1 MQILAVKTFD
11 GVNIYSKKPVMAV
24 WVALGALA
32 DVSSR
37 DVPHFAEKLLALL
50 PSLAEHHCS
59 EGVRGGFVKR
69 LREGTYP
76 AHILEHIVLELQALL
91 GDDVRYGKT
100 REVADGTYRIVV
112 GIVHPQT
119 AILCMTAAR
128 SILSALYRG
137 EDVRID
143 DYLTAL
149 RHSHALESL
158 GPSTSSLV
166 DGARRRGIPVDI
178 VRGAQLVSFGWGK
191 HRIRMWATISDRTSL
206 VAADIASDKS
216 LTNTLLHEQGIAVP
230 HHIIV
235 ESLSQAV
242 SAWRMLGKR
251 AVVKPLFGH
260 QGKGVTVGVRTVRE
274 LDRALRMAQS
284 YGKRVLIEQQIS
296 GREYRLLIVDG
307 KMVAASE
314 RIPAYVRGDGVQSVR
329 ALIDETNRD
338 PRRGDGH
345 TKPLTKITIDRTVLT
360 VLAKAG
366 YTLESVP
373 RKGEVVYLRHSA
385 NLSTGGTA
393 VDVTDIV
400 HADTRR
406 MAENAAITLGLDIA
420 GVDVIAKTIAKR
432 GATVI
437 EVNAAPGIRMHH
449 SPDGGRA
456 RDAAGAILD
465 YVMQG
470 RDGRVPIVAVTGTNG
485 KTTVTRLIAHIWRQ
499 TGMTI
504 GMTSTGGIYLGDE
517 CIAEGDTTG
526 PKSARR
532 ILADRRTEGAVLE
545 TARGGMIRNGLAFD
559 RCDIGI
565 VTNVT
570 DDHLGQDGITSLD
583 DLADVKSLIVETV
596 KKDGY
601 AIINADDDYAEHM
614 MRCANGTVV
623 LVSMYA
629 NNRLVKRY
637 LGAGGTAFYL
647 QGGIVW
653 KAHADREEPIVSL
666 REAPITLGGRADHQM
681 QNCLIACA
689 GATMLGLGHDLVRDG
704 ILSFTEN
711 KGRMT
716 MVDMDGFTAILDY
729 GHNPAGYLAVIS
741 TAKKLGAGYL
751 VGVIGAAGDRTDDT
765 LLALGRIAGK
775 HFDKLY
781 IKEDRDLRGRAKG
794 ETATILA
801 EGAQQAGA
809 KARDMTLLLDER
821 TAVRRALEEAE
832 KGDTVIIFY
841 EDYDGALAEI
851 EHIRA
856 NKIGSKRDE
865 TVLDG
870 NIIVKTFEISDKNAH
885 SRQANAEPM

>member
-1 MQILAVKTFD
+1 MRILAVKTFD
-11 GVNIYSKKPVMAV
+11 GVSIYSKKPVMAI
-24 WVALGALA
+24 WVALGELA
-32 DVSSR
+32 EVSSR
-37 DVPHFAEKLLALL
+37 DVPQFTERLLSLL
-50 PSLAEHHCS
+50 PSLAEHCCS

-69 LREGTYP
+69 LKEGTYP
-76 AHILEHIVLELQALL
+76 AHILEHIVLELMAML

-100 REVADGTYRIVV
+100 REVEGGIYRIVV
-112 GIVHPQT
+112 GIIHPQT

-128 SILSALYRG
+128 TILTALYRG

-143 DYLTAL
+143 DYLAAL
-149 RHSHALESL
+149 RHSHTLEAL
-158 GPSTSSLV
+158 GPSTSALV
-166 DGARRRGIPVDI
+166 DSARRRGIPVDI
-178 VRGAQLVSFGWGK
+178 VRGAQLISFGWGK
-191 HRIRMWATISDRTSL
+191 HRTRMWATISDKTSL
-206 VAADIASDKS
+206 VASDVASDKS
-216 LTNTLLHEQGIAVP
+216 LTNMLLREQDISVP

-235 ESLSQAV
+235 ETLAQAV

-274 LDRALRMAQS
+274 LDSAIRTAQN
-284 YGKRVLIEQQIS
+284 YGKRVLVEQQIS
-296 GREYRLLIVDG
+296 GREYRLLVVDG
-307 KMVAASE
+307 KMVAAAE
-314 RIPAYVRGDGVQSVR
+314 RIPAYVRGDGMQTVR

-345 TKPLTKITIDRTVLT
+345 TKPLTKIAVDRTVLA
-360 VLAKAG
+360 VLAKSG

-400 HADTRR
+400 HPDTRR
-406 MAENAAITLGLDIA
+406 MAEDAANVLGLDIA
-420 GVDVIAKTIAKR
+420 GIDVIAYDIAKR

-449 SPDGGRA
+449 NPDGGRA

-465 YVMQG
+465 YLMEG
-470 RDGRVPIVAVTGTNG
+470 GDGRIPIVAVTGTNG

-504 GMTSTGGIYLGDE
+504 GMTSTGGIYRGTEL
-517 CIAEGDTTG
+517 IAEGDTTG
-526 PKSARR
+526 PKSAKR
-532 ILADRRTEGAVLE
+532 ILADKRVEGAVLE

-559 RCDIGI
+559 RCDVGI

-583 DLADVKSLIVETV
+583 ALADVKSLITETV
-596 KKDGY
+596 KKSGY
-601 AIINADDDYAEHM
+601 AIINADDAYAERIM
-614 MRCANGTVV
+614 ARAGGTAV

-629 NNRLVKRY
+629 DNRLVRRY

-647 QGGIVW
+647 QGGTVW

-689 GATMLGLGHDLVRDG
+689 GAVMLGLSHELVRDG

-716 MVDMDGFTAILDY
+716 MIELEGITAILDY

-741 TAKKLGAGYL
+741 TVRKLGAQRL
-751 VGVIGAAGDRTDDT
+751 IGVIGAAGDRTDDT
-765 LLALGRIAGK
+765 LLTLGRIAGK
-775 HFDKLY
+775 HFSKLY

-801 EGAQQAGA
+801 EGAQQSGA

-821 TAVRRALEEAE
+821 TAIRRALDEARE
-832 KGDTVIIFY
+832 GDTIVIFY
-841 EDYDGALAEI
+841 EDYNGALAEI
-851 EHIRA
+851 GSYREKNTVGSRDEA
-856 NKIGSKRDE
+856 LPNGNKIAK
-865 TVLDG
+865 TLD
-870 NIIVKTFEISDKNAH
+870 FSHKNSS
-885 SRQANAEPM
+885 SRQANTESM

>member
-1 MQILAVKTFD
+1 MRIVSVKTFD
-11 GVNIYSKKPVMAV
+11 GVSIYSKKPVMAV

-32 DVSSR
+32 EVSSR
-37 DVPHFAEKLLALL
+37 DVPQFTEKLLALL
-50 PSLAEHHCS
+50 PGLREHHCS

-76 AHILEHIVLELQALL
+76 AHILEHIVLELQAML

-100 REVADGTYRIVV
+100 REVEEGTYRIVV
-112 GIVHPQT
+112 GIIHPQT

-128 SILSALYRG
+128 TILSALYRR

-143 DYLTAL
+143 DYLSAL
-149 RHSHALESL
+149 RHSHTLESL

-166 DGARRRGIPVDI
+166 ESARKRGIPVDI
-178 VRGAQLVSFGWGK
+178 VRGAQLVSLGWGK
-191 HRIRMWATISDRTSL
+191 HQRRMWATISDKTSL

-216 LTNTLLHEQGIAVP
+216 LTNTLLREQDIAVP
-230 HHIIV
+230 YHIIV
-235 ESLSQAV
+235 ETLAQAV

-260 QGKGVTVGVRTVRE
+260 QGKGVTVGVHTVRE
-274 LDRALRMAQS
+274 LDRAIRTAQA

-307 KMVAASE
+307 KMVAAAE
-314 RIPAYVRGDGVQSVR
+314 RIPAYVRGDGKQNVR

-345 TKPLTKITIDRTVLT
+345 TKPLTKITVDRTVLD
-360 VLAKAG
+360 VLARSG
-366 YTLESVP
+366 YTLDSVP
-373 RKGEVVYLRHSA
+373 RRGEVVYLRHSA

-393 VDVTDIV
+393 VDVTDVV
-400 HADTRR
+400 HPDTRR
-406 MAENAAITLGLDIA
+406 MAEEAATTLGLDIA
-420 GVDVIAKTIAKR
+420 GIDVIAYDIAKR

-449 SPDGGRA
+449 NPDGGRA

-465 YVMQG
+465 YLMEG
-470 RDGRVPIVAVTGTNG
+470 TDGRIPIVAVTGTNG

-504 GMTSTGGIYLGDE
+504 GMTSTGGIYRGE
-517 CIAEGDTTG
+517 ERIVEGDTTG

-532 ILADRRTEGAVLE
+532 ILADREVEGAVLE
-545 TARGGMIRNGLAFD
+545 TARGGIVRNGLAFD

-570 DDHLGQDGITSLD
+570 DDHLGQDGITTLD
-583 DLADVKSLIVETV
+583 ALADVKSLIVETV
-596 KKDGY
+596 KKSGY
-601 AIINADDDYAEHM
+601 AIINADDAYAERM
-614 MRCANGTVV
+614 ISRAGGTAV
-623 LVSMYA
+623 LVSMYGD
-629 NNRLVKRY
+629 NRLVRRY
-637 LGAGGTAFYL
+637 LGAGGIAFYL
-647 QGGIVW
+647 QGGTVW

-689 GATMLGLGHDLVRDG
+689 GAVMLGLDHEIVRDG

-716 MVDMDGFTAILDY
+716 MIDLGDITAILDY

-741 TAKKLGAGYL
+741 TVRKLGAERL

-765 LLALGRIAGK
+765 LLSLGRIAGK
-775 HFDKLY
+775 HFDRLY

-801 EGAQQAGA
+801 EGAQQSGA

-821 TAVRRALEEAE
+821 TAIRRALGEAQA
-832 KGDTVIIFY
+832 GDTIVIFY

-851 EHIRA
+851 ESYRE
-856 NKIGSKRDE
+856 NKSDISWDN
-865 TVLDG
+865 TVPDG
-870 NIIVKTFEISDKNAH
+870 NEIVKTFDFSNKNAP

>member
-1 MQILAVKTFD
+1 MRIVSVKTFD
-11 GVNIYSKKPVMAV
+11 GVSIYSKKPVMVA

-32 DVSSR
+32 EVSSR
-37 DVPHFAEKLLALL
+37 DVEGFTERLLAVL
-50 PSLAEHHCS
+50 PGLIEHHCS

-76 AHILEHIVLELQALL
+76 AHILEHIVLELEAML

-100 REVADGTYRIVV
+100 REVADGVYRIVV

-119 AILCMTAAR
+119 AVLCMTAAR
-128 SILSALYRG
+128 SILASLYRN

-143 DYLTAL
+143 DYLDAL
-149 RHSHALESL
+149 KHSHALESL
-158 GPSTSSLV
+158 GPSTASLV
-166 DGARRRGIPVDI
+166 ASARRRGIPARVL
-178 VRGAQLVSFGWGK
+178 RGAQLVTFGWGK
-191 HRIRMWATISDRTSL
+191 HQRRMWATVSDKTSL

-216 LTNTLLHEQGIAVP
+216 LTNTLLRERDIAVP

-235 ESLSQAV
+235 ETLSQAV
-242 SAWRMLGKR
+242 SAWRKFGKC

-260 QGKGVTVGVRTVRE
+260 QGKGVTVGVRSVRE
-274 LDRALRMAQS
+274 LDTALRSAQH

-329 ALIDETNRD
+329 ALINEVNRD

-345 TKPLTKITIDRTVLT
+345 TKPLTKITIDGT
-360 VLAKAG
+360 VLAVLAKIG
-366 YTLESVP
+366 YTLDSVP

-400 HADTRR
+400 CEDTRR
-406 MAENAAITLGLDIA
+406 MAEEAAMAIGLDIA
-420 GVDVIAKTIAKR
+420 GVDVIAETIAKR

-465 YVMQG
+465 YLMEG
-470 RDGRVPIVAVTGTNG
+470 SDGRVPIVAVTGTNG

-504 GMTSTGGIYLGDE
+504 GMTSTGGIYRNAE
-517 CIAEGDTTG
+517 CIAKGDTTG
-526 PKSARR
+526 PSSARR
-532 ILADRRTEGAVLE
+532 ILGDRCVEGAVLE
-545 TARGGMIRNGLAFD
+545 TARGGMIRGGLAFD
-559 RCDIGI
+559 RCDVGI

-583 DLADVKSLIVETV
+583 ALAEVKALIVETV
-596 KKDGY
+596 RRDGY
-601 AIINADDDYAEHM
+601 AIINADDAYAEHM
-614 MRCANGTVV
+614 IRRANGTVV

-629 NNRLVKRY
+629 DNKAVRRY
-637 LGAGGTAFYL
+637 LGVGGIAFYL
-647 QGGIVW
+647 QEGIVW
-653 KAHADREEPIVSL
+653 KAQADQKEAIVNL
-666 REAPITLGGRADHQM
+666 RHAPITLGGRADHQI
-681 QNCLIACA
+681 QNCLLACA
-689 GATMLGLGHDLVRDG
+689 GATMLGLDRKTVRDG
-704 ILSFTEN
+704 ILSFREN
-711 KGRMT
+711 TGRMT
-716 MVDMDGFTAILDY
+716 MIDMGGYTVVLDY
-729 GHNPAGYLAVIS
+729 GHNPAGYRAVIS
-741 TAKKLGAGYL
+741 AVKKLGAGHL

-765 LLALGRIAGK
+765 LLTLGHIAGK

-801 EGAQQAGA
+801 EGAQKAGK

-821 TAVRRALEEAE
+821 TAVRRALDEAQQ
-832 KGDTVIIFY
+832 GDTIVIFY

-851 EHIRA
+851 EHKRG
-856 NKIGSKRDE
+856 NKTDGTRDE
-865 TVLDG
+865 TVPDG
-870 NIIVKTFEISDKNAH
+870 NIIVKTFDFSNKNAH
-885 SRQANAEPM
+885 SRQANAPLM

>member
-1 MQILAVKTFD
+1 MRIVSVKTFD
-11 GVNIYSKKPVMAV
+11 GVSIYSKKPVMAV

-32 DVSSR
+32 EVSSR
-37 DVPHFAEKLLALL
+37 DVPQFTEKLLALL
-50 PSLAEHHCS
+50 PGLREHHCS

-76 AHILEHIVLELQALL
+76 AHILEHIVLELQAML

-100 REVADGTYRIVV
+100 REVEEGTYRIVV
-112 GIVHPQT
+112 GIIHPQT

-128 SILSALYRG
+128 TILSALYRG

-143 DYLTAL
+143 DYLSAL
-149 RHSHALESL
+149 RHSHTLESL

-166 DGARRRGIPVDI
+166 ESARKRGIPVDI
-178 VRGAQLVSFGWGK
+178 VRGAQLVSLGWGK
-191 HRIRMWATISDRTSL
+191 HQRRMWATISDKTSL

-216 LTNTLLHEQGIAVP
+216 LTNTLLRERDIAVP

-235 ESLSQAV
+235 ETLAQAV

-251 AVVKPLFGH
+251 AVVKPLYGH
-260 QGKGVTVGVRTVRE
+260 QGKGVTVGVRSVRE
-274 LDRALRMAQS
+274 LDTALRAAQAF
-284 YGKRVLIEQQIS
+284 GKRVLIEQQIS
-296 GREYRLLIVDG
+296 GREYRLLVVDG
-307 KMVAASE
+307 KLVAASE
-314 RIPAYVRGDGVQSVR
+314 RIPAYVRGDGTQTVR
-329 ALIDETNRD
+329 ALIDEVNRD

-345 TKPLTKITIDRTVLT
+345 TKQLTKISVDRTVIA

-400 HADTRR
+400 HESTRR
-406 MAENAAITLGLDIA
+406 MAEEATAAVGLDIA
-420 GVDVIAKTIAKR
+420 GVDIIAYDIAKR

-465 YVMQG
+465 YLMEG
-470 RDGRVPIVAVTGTNG
+470 TDGRVPIVAVTGTNG

-499 TGMTI
+499 TGKTI
-504 GMTSTGGIYLGDE
+504 GMTSTGGIYLGEE
-517 CIAEGDTTG
+517 CLAEGDTTG
-526 PKSARR
+526 PKSAKR
-532 ILADRRTEGAVLE
+532 ILVDKRTEGAVLE
-545 TARGGMIRNGLAFD
+545 TARGGIVRSGLAFD

-583 DLADVKSLIVETV
+583 ALADVKSLIAETV

-601 AIINADDDYAEHM
+601 VIINADDAYAEHM
-614 MRCANGTVV
+614 IKRAGGTVV

-629 NNRLVKRY
+629 DNRLVRRY
-637 LGAGGTAFYL
+637 LGAGGIAFYL
-647 QGGIVW
+647 QGGTVW
-653 KAHADREEPIVSL
+653 KAQADREEPIVSL
-666 REAPITLGGRADHQM
+666 REAPITLGGRVDHQM

-689 GATMLGLGHDLVRDG
+689 GAVMLGLSHELVKNG

-716 MVDMDGFTAILDY
+716 MIDLGSFTAVLDY

-741 TAKKLGAGYL
+741 AVRKLGAKHL

-765 LLALGRIAGK
+765 LLTLGRIAGK

-801 EGAQQAGA
+801 EGARQAGA
-809 KARDMTLLLDER
+809 KVRDITLLLDER
-821 TAVRRALEEAE
+821 TAIRRALDEAQA
-832 KGDTVIIFY
+832 GDTIVIFY
-841 EDYDGALAEI
+841 EDYDGAFAEI
-851 EHIRA
+851 ERKRG
-856 NKIGSKRDE
+856 NMEEGSRDDIAP
-865 TVLDG
+865 DG
-870 NIIVKTFEISDKNAH
+870 DKNAKTFDFSNKNAP
-885 SRQANAEPM
+885 SRQANAQLM

>member
-1 MQILAVKTFD
+1 MRIVSVKTFD
-11 GVNIYSKKPVMAV
+11 GVSIYSKKPVMAV
-24 WVALGALA
+24 WVALGAFA
-32 DVSSR
+32 EVSSR
-37 DVPHFAEKLLALL
+37 DVAHVTERLLALL
-50 PSLAEHHCS
+50 PGLAEHHCS
-59 EGVRGGFVKR
+59 EGVHGGFVKR

-76 AHILEHIVLELQALL
+76 AHILEHIVLELQAML

-100 REVADGTYRIVV
+100 REVAEGTYRIVV

-128 SILSALYRG
+128 SILTALYRG

-143 DYLTAL
+143 DYLAAL
-149 RHSHALESL
+149 RHSHALEAL
-158 GPSTSSLV
+158 GPSTSALV
-166 DGARRRGIPVDI
+166 IGARKRGIPVDI

-191 HRIRMWATISDRTSL
+191 HRRRMWATISDKTSL
-206 VAADIASDKS
+206 VSADIASDKS
-216 LTNTLLHEQGIAVP
+216 LTNTLLRERDIAVP

-235 ESLSQAV
+235 ETLSQAV

-251 AVVKPLFGH
+251 TVVKPLFGH
-260 QGKGVTVGVRTVRE
+260 QGKGVTVGVRSVRE
-274 LDRALRMAQS
+274 LDTALRSAQTF
-284 YGKRVLIEQQIS
+284 GKRVLIEQQIS

-307 KMVAASE
+307 KMVAAAE
-314 RIPAYVRGDGVQSVR
+314 RIPAYVRGDGVRTVR

-345 TKPLTKITIDRTVLT
+345 TKPLTKITVDDT
-360 VLAKAG
+360 VLAVLAKTG
-366 YTLESVP
+366 CTLDSVP

-400 HADTRR
+400 CESTRR
-406 MAENAAITLGLDIA
+406 MAEEAATAVGLDIA
-420 GVDVIAKTIAKR
+420 GVDVIAYDIAKR

-465 YVMQG
+465 YLMEG
-470 RDGRVPIVAVTGTNG
+470 SDGRVPIVAVTGTNG

-504 GMTSTGGIYLGDE
+504 GMTSTGGIYCNTE
-517 CIAEGDTTG
+517 CIAKGDTTG

-532 ILADRRTEGAVLE
+532 ILGDRRIEGAVLE

-583 DLADVKSLIVETV
+583 ALAEVKSLIAETV

-601 AIINADDDYAEHM
+601 AIINADDAYAEHM
-614 MRCANGTVV
+614 MRRANGTVV

-629 NNRLVKRY
+629 DNRLVRRY
-637 LGAGGTAFYL
+637 LGAGGIAFYL
-647 QGGIVW
+647 QGGTVW
-653 KAHADREEPIVSL
+653 KAHADREEAIVSL
-666 REAPITLGGRADHQM
+666 MYAPITLGGRADHQM
-681 QNCLIACA
+681 QNCLLACA
-689 GATMLGLGHDLVRDG
+689 GAVMLGLSHELVKNG

-716 MVDMDGFTAILDY
+716 MIDMDGYTVVLDY

-741 TAKKLGAGYL
+741 AVKKLGAGHL

-801 EGAQQAGA
+801 QGAQEAGA
-809 KARDMTLLLDER
+809 RARDMTLLLDER
-821 TAVRRALEEAE
+821 TAVRRALENAQT
-832 KGDTVIIFY
+832 GDTIVIFY
-841 EDYDGALAEI
+841 EDYDGTLAEI
-851 EHIRA
+851 ERKRG
-856 NKIGSKRDE
+856 NKTDSHRVEEVPDRD
-865 TVLDG
+865 
-870 NIIVKTFEISDKNAH
+870 IIVKRFDFSNKNTH
-885 SRQANAEPM
+885 SRQANEQRV